1 MKTNIYLKSVMA
13 IALTASLSACDENA
27 WNDDLK
33 GFKEKDDEPIE
44 QVESVEYTMTDAD
57 YATVSTASENV
68 AMAGDELKNALA
80 AVKTNKAFSTQIPA
94 QEYAPAFLAS
104 KYYYLNDGSSV
115 QLTYNERQNLPAVL
129 NDAMAANAYTVD
141 EVDYQEVVW
150 ESETDYV
157 ESFSPSKPASRY
169 ISRILSENVTAEN
182 PYCVV
187 TYNVSNQDPVFGGSS
202 KPVEWEMSSTI
213 GSATLNAAIS
223 CKGVITAVCAQ
234 GYMVTDKS
242 GSILVY
248 MGREFDSSSVAVGQQ
263 VEIDGTVGSY
273 NTGLQITG
281 SSASV
286 TVVGEQ
292 AVTYPAPKAMSQG
305 DIETF
310 AARTGNHLG
319 IYASIKGTVK
329 VNGYNI
335 NIILDPDATDM
346 GSIYQAT
353 ADQKDKLV
361 DGSQVTVE
369 GYAISVSQKAPNR
382 FVNFVVTKVN
392 GVAVKAARHASRA
405 ASVKVPSEV
414 EKALYVFSNGAWAP
428 AADFSVLNP
437 ADYKAMGQ
445 TYSNFN
451 SAADARKYLA
461 RYLSVNYP
469 YAAADDVENIL
480 YEVYNSTEKKNVFM
494 ADQYTF
500 NGTEWVLNTG
510 ITTVTNQFVKVK
522 GAWIYD
528 PTVHITLAVGRN
540 IPESARYYQACV
552 DWVYENIC
560 VPMGDTSIK
569 SGKFYVTSF
578 GNNEYYSGASA
589 YQNNVDLRPSA
600 AREQY
605 AAGYEGMTD
614 EQVVATM
621 KERFI
626 KEVMPGALATLYP
639 DAKPMD
645 GVDLYYEITFGAYT
659 GTTTTYTARFKV
671 VGPGKF
677 EGESCTWDN

>member
-57 YATVSTASENV
+57 YATVSSASENV

-263 VEIDGTVGSY
+263 VEIDGTVGAY
-273 NTGLQITG
+273 NKGFQINGTT
-281 SSASV
+281 ASV

-292 AVTYPAPKAMSQG
+292 AVNYPAAKTMTGAEVDQA
-305 DIETF
+305 IT
-310 AARTGNHLG
+310 RTDNELAQ
-319 IYASIKGTVK
+319 YVQIKGTAVISGNF
-329 VNGYNI
+329 VNI
-335 NIILDPDATDM
+335 NIAGAETAQ

-353 ADQKDKLV
+353 DAQKALFS
-361 DGSQVTVE
+361 DGAEVTVE
-369 GYAISVSQKAPNR
+369 GYFIAISGGR
-382 FVNFVVTKVN
+382 FFNMIPTKVN

-451 SAADARKYLA
+451 SAADARRYLA
-461 RYLSVNYP
+461 KYLSVNYP
-469 YAAADDVENIL
+469 YAAADDVENVL
-480 YEVYNSTEKKNVFM
+480 YEVYNSSEKKNVFM